1 MFLVYTKPWV
11 PSSALPKINIVAHT
25 CNIQQ
30 EDHSSRSSLAKPWDL
45 VWGRKGRKDPFSI
58 QNLQR
63 RFSCITLL
71 IFFLIWKVHFGL
83 LLMFLFGI
91 MKLMLQ
97 NGSHSSF
104 MLLRVKYSQNSKSSN
119 VSSQYLLGP
128 LYKWDTS
135 WNVQWCLYRPLSG
148 RMLLGSNRYIV
159 SEHFYSV

>member
-11 PSSALPKINIVAHT
+11 PSSALPKINIVANT

-45 VWGRKGRKDPFSI
+45 VWGRKGRKDLFSI

-71 IFFLIWKVHFGL
+71 IFFFNLKSKFWAASNVSFWDNEAHVAKWLTF
-83 LLMFLFGI
+83 
-91 MKLMLQ
+91 KLHALK
-97 NGSHSSF
+97 GKKFS
-104 MLLRVKYSQNSKSSN
+104 YSKSSN

-128 LYKWDTS
+128 LYKWGTS
-135 WNVQWCLYRPLSG
+135 WNVYWCLYRPLSG

-159 SEHFYSV
+159 SEHFYSA